1 MKKLLIPLL
10 ALLAA
15 MQAPRATARPVP
27 EWLESAVI
35 YHIYPSTFA
44 DSDGDGIGDLEG
56 IRSRLPYI
64 RSVGFNTIWLSPVF
78 ASEFED
84 GGYDITDFYRVDPR
98 FGTNAGLVR
107 LIDEAH
113 ALGIRVCLDL
123 VAGHTSDKH
132 PWFRQ
137 SCEADTDLQ
146 YSDYYIWSDSKAS
159 LPDRKFVRSDAP
171 RDGNYLKNFF
181 DIQPALN
188 YGYARPDPAQPWQ
201 QGYDDPGP
209 RAVREEIRRI
219 MDFWMSKGADGF
231 RCDMAPSLIKGDDA
245 QFTAN
250 RRLWRE
256 MRAWVDEHHPGC
268 ILISE
273 WSQPSYAVDAGF
285 HIDLVIHNKWGN
297 QMYRPLFC
305 HTSDKGE
312 PTPCFFDRAG
322 RGGVRSFVERYTEQY
337 LATRD
342 RGFASM
348 PTCSHDIWRLNRFD
362 RRTPDELKTA
372 LTFFLTMPWVPIVYY
387 GEEIGMRNIEEAPVK
402 EGSYTSR
409 NRSSCRTPMQWDATP
424 NAGFSTA
431 PAERLYLP
439 VDPDPARPDVASQT
453 DDPGSVLN
461 YVRGLLA
468 LRAAVPALGPAGDW
482 RYLGSV
488 DEPYPMVFLREAG
501 GEKYLVALNPSGRS
515 ASAGIPAPGLRAEAV
530 YGTGTE
536 AQYVVR
542 KGTAHIRMK
551 PASAVVWRV
560 E

>member
-1 MKKLLIPLL
+1 MRKILLPLL
-10 ALLAA
+10 ALFAA
-15 MQAPRATARPVP
+15 AQTTARTVP
-27 EWLESAVI
+27 DWLERAVI
-35 YHIYPSTFA
+35 YHIYPSTFM

-56 IRSRLPYI
+56 IRSKLGYI
-64 RSVGFNTIWLSPVF
+64 RATGFNTIWMSPCF

-98 FGTNAGLVR
+98 FGTNAQLVR

-137 SCEADTDLQ
+137 SCEADTELQ
-146 YSDYYIWSDSKAS
+146 YSDYYIWSPSKS
-159 LPDRKFVRSDAP
+159 DFPSRKFVTADAP

-188 YGYARPDPAQPWQ
+188 YGYAHPDPAQPWQ

-209 RAVREEIRRI
+209 RAVRQEIRRI
-219 MDFWMSKGADGF
+219 MDFWMSKGVDGF
-231 RCDMAPSLIKGDDA
+231 RCDMAPSLVKGDDEA
-245 QFTAN
+245 FTAN

-256 MRAWVDEHHPGC
+256 MRAWVEEHHPGC

-273 WSQPSYAVDAGF
+273 WSQPSHAIDAGF
-285 HIDLVIHNKWGN
+285 HIDLIIHNKWGN
-297 QMYRPLFC
+297 EMYRPLFC
-305 HTSDKGE
+305 HTSDKGK

-322 RGGVRSFVERYTEQY
+322 RGDVRSFVERYTEQY

-387 GEEIGMRNIEEAPVK
+387 GEEIGMRNIEDAPVK
-402 EGSYTSR
+402 EGSFTSR

-424 NAGFSTA
+424 NAGFSSAA
-431 PAERLYLP
+431 PERLYLP
-439 VDPDPARPDVASQT
+439 LDPDPARPDVAAQT
-453 DDPGSVLN
+453 DDPHSILS

-468 LRAAVPALGPAGDW
+468 LRAATPALGTAGDW
-482 RYLGSV
+482 RYLSSV
-488 DEPYPMVFLREAG
+488 DDPYPMVYLREAEG
-501 GEKYLVALNPSGRS
+501 AKYLVALNPSGRS
-515 ASAGIPAPGLRAEAV
+515 VAAEIPAPGLRAEAV
-530 YGTGTE
+530 YGTDP
-536 AQYVVR
+536 AASCVVR
-542 KGTAHIRMK
+542 KGTARIRMK
-551 PASAVVWRV
+551 PASAAIFRV